1 MLNQIPVILTGQALR
16 SLRDSGYSLSAAI
29 AEVVDNSLEAQA
41 NAVKIRLEERQV
53 GKGKKH
59 IHRISISDDGSGM
72 DMDVLHHYPQI
83 GYSTRYMSTTTIGK
97 YGVGAKLAALNYSE
111 RLDVWSRTA
120 PNQPWMHVYFDLPEA
135 ELAAANGQDAG
146 IEMPSMQTV
155 PRELVDLL
163 PNGVGTLVVWSKIDR
178 LEEGR
183 HAQDANSLRVE
194 IEKELS
200 RTFRY
205 FLDGGIQISVN
216 DRKLLP
222 HDPLFLMEGTWGD
235 QILRNHYRRKDVEP
249 HFDVKNHYEPSK
261 LIADEKLLFS
271 GSQIRLRLTVAP
283 PEVVRRRLMGGD
295 ELAQKLRIPDNEGS
309 LSFVRLEREI
319 NYTNVPRILPGGV
332 LDLDRFIGIEIQ
344 FTPDLD
350 EYMGVRNVK
359 RGVEPHGD
367 LRNMIRAQLKKWIP
381 QARDEIQNLWGTA
394 AKQAKEADGEHSDL
408 LEAVRKADRTLPKSK
423 VPPTERDREEAILE
437 KLAEDTGH
445 TDRDSKAAYI
455 KRISDLPYVVET
467 VDFPGMSFIDV
478 QHLSHQ
484 IIIRLNLR
492 HSFYQE
498 LWKPISDIA
507 GAPAG
512 SVSGDEATRTA
523 RRTKEALTLLVIA
536 YAKAESMDVDPA
548 KFTEL
553 RDDWGKFLR
562 SLMGKIKD
570 VL

>member
-1 MLNQIPVILTGQALR
+1 MEKDGSIFTA
-16 SLRDSGYSLSAAI
+16 S
-29 AEVVDNSLEAQA
+29 
-41 NAVKIRLEERQV
+41 
-53 GKGKKH
+53 
-59 IHRISISDDGSGM
+59 SISDDGTGM

-120 PNQPWMHVYFDLPEA
+120 PDQPWMHVYFDLPEA
-135 ELAAANGQDAG
+135 ESAAAQGEDAG
-146 IEMPSMQTV
+146 IDIPSQQSA
-155 PRELVDLL
+155 PPELVDLL
-163 PNGVGTLVVWSKIDR
+163 PDGAGTLVVWSKIDR

-183 HAQDANSLRVE
+183 HAQDANSLRVD

-200 RTFRY
+200 RIFRY
-205 FLDGGIQISVN
+205 FLDGGIQIIVN
-216 DRKLLP
+216 DTRLLP

-235 QILRNHYRRKDVEP
+235 KVLKNHYRRKDVEP
-249 HFDVKNHYEPSK
+249 RFDVRDHYEPSK
-261 LIADEKLLFS
+261 LIADEKLAFG
-271 GSQIRLRLTVAP
+271 GSHVRLRLTVYP

-295 ELAQKLRIPDNEGS
+295 ELALKLRVPDNEGS

-319 NYTNVPRILPGGV
+319 NYTNVPRILPSGI
-332 LDLDRFIGIEIQ
+332 LDLDRFIGIELQ
-344 FTPDLD
+344 FTPEID

-367 LRNMIRAQLKKWIP
+367 LRTIIRNQLKKWIP
-381 QARDEIQNLWGTA
+381 QARDEIQNLWGAA
-394 AKQAKEADGEHSDL
+394 AKKTKEADGEHSDL

-423 VPPTERDREEAILE
+423 IPRPKRDQEEEILD

-445 TDRDSKAAYI
+445 TDPDSKSDYL

-467 VDFPGMSFIDV
+467 VDFPGMSFIDI

-484 IIIRLNLR
+484 IIVRLNLR
-492 HSFYQE
+492 HPFYQE
-498 LWKPISDIA
+498 LWKPISDISS
-507 GAPAG
+507 APPG
-512 SVSGDEATRTA
+512 SVSGDEATRTV